1 MRISDV
7 SIRKPVFAWML
18 MGALLVFGGIG
29 GMRLGVSKMPDVDFP
44 QVQVSLT
51 YEGAAPEVMETDV
64 VEVVED
70 ALTTV
75 EGVKEISSS
84 ARQGSARVTAEFELG
99 RDIDAAIQDV
109 QAKIAQAQRRLP
121 AELEPPVVSKDN
133 PEDQPIMWVAVS
145 GPRSPAAISDI
156 ARYQVRERLQTVEG
170 VGEIQLGGFRERN
183 LRIWMD
189 ATRLDAYDLTVKD
202 VVDALKR
209 EHLEL
214 PAGRIEGATREVNV
228 RAEGEALDTDQ
239 FRALVVAER
248 DGSQVRLGDVAV
260 VEDGLEDRRRVA
272 RSDGF
277 PAQGLGIKKQRGSN
291 AVQVAASVRER
302 LDEIRK
308 TLPKDVT
315 AQITFD
321 STKNVEEAVHEILLT
336 LVLAVVLTA
345 IVIWLFLGSI
355 SSTVN
360 VLLAIPTS
368 IVGTFGVMYFL
379 GFTLNTFTLLGLSL
393 AVGIVV
399 DDAIMVLENIFR
411 RAEEGEERV
420 RAAVSGAR
428 EISFAAMA
436 ATAAIVAIF
445 LPVAFM
451 KGIIGAFLFQFGV
464 TISVAVLLSLLE
476 ALTLT
481 PSRCAQFMDAGE
493 KRGALGR
500 LVDRGFAAVERGYA
514 RSLLPTLRWRWAVV
528 LGGTALF
535 AASLM
540 IVPRLR
546 KEMTPPQDI
555 DTFLARLNMPVG
567 SSIDATDAAL
577 RYCEG
582 VLKAQPE
589 VRQYFAAA
597 GGFGGGE
604 VSTGILFV
612 TLAPKS
618 ERSFTVQEFMDRM
631 RSEFTRHPGLRAA
644 MQDLSLQGFTARR
657 GYPIEFSVQGPDWGR
672 LGALAGEIQ
681 QRMNESPLFQ
691 DVDSDYMVGMPEV
704 KVRPDRDRAA
714 AAGVSVEDIAI
725 TVNAL
730 VGGVRAGKYKEG
742 GRRYDVRLRLLQG
755 QRLRPEDIGTLR
767 VRASSGDLVPLSTLV
782 SMEEAPSLST
792 ITRRDRERSIG
803 FFANVTAGAS
813 QAEAVEEAHR
823 IAAALVPEG
832 YHVELSGSAE
842 ALRETERELLFAL
855 ALGVIVA
862 YMILAS
868 QFNSFAHPFTILT
881 AMPFSLTGA
890 LVALWWADLSLNIYS
905 FIGVILLMGI
915 VKKNSI
921 LLVDFANQRRLAG
934 DSRDQ
939 ALLTACPKRLRPILM
954 TSICTIAG
962 AIPAA
967 VAAGPG
973 GELRQPMALAVVGGV
988 ALSTVLTLFFVPAL
1002 HSILDGLAEKVG
1014 SAARI
1019 ERETVAVLADL
1030 QAEEID
1036 KFRHRRAGAA
1046 AAGAETAGS
1055 AHATG

>member
-7 SIRKPVFAWML
+7 SIQKPVFAWML

-29 GMRLGVSKMPDVDFP
+29 GSRLGISKMPDVDFP
-44 QVQVSLT
+44 QVQVSIT
-51 YEGAAPEVMETDV
+51 YEGAAPEVMESDV

-70 ALTTV
+70 VLTTV

-84 ARQGSARVTAEFELG
+84 SRQGSARVTAEFELG

-121 AELEPPVVSKDN
+121 AEMDPPVVSKDN
-133 PEDQPIMWVAVS
+133 PEDQPILWVAVS
-145 GPRSPAAISDI
+145 GPRSPQAISDI

-183 LRIWMD
+183 LRVWID
-189 ATRLDAYDLTVKD
+189 AARLESFELTVKD
-202 VVDALKR
+202 VLDALRR

-248 DGSQVRLGDVAV
+248 AGAQVRLGDVAV
-260 VEDGLEDRRRVA
+260 VEDGLEDRRRIA

-291 AVQVAASVRER
+291 AVAVARAVKER
-302 LDEIRK
+302 LAEVRK
-308 TLPKDVT
+308 TLPAGVT
-315 AQITFD
+315 AEVTFD
-321 STKNVEEAVHEILLT
+321 GTKDVEEAVDEILFT
-336 LVLAVVLTA
+336 MILAVLLTA
-345 IVIWLFLGSI
+345 VVIWLFLGSI
-355 SSTVN
+355 SSTIN

-368 IVGTFGVMYFL
+368 IVGTFAVMYFL

-411 RAEEGEERV
+411 RAEEGEDRV
-420 RAAVSGAR
+420 RAAVAGAR
-428 EISFAAMA
+428 EIAFAALA
-436 ATAAIVAIF
+436 ASAAIVAIF

-451 KGIIGAFLFQFGV
+451 RGIIGAFFFQFGV

-481 PSRCAQFMDAGE
+481 PSRCAQFLDAGKE
-493 KRGALGR
+493 RGRIGR
-500 LVDRGFAAVERGYA
+500 WMDRGFAALERGYRGA
-514 RSLLPTLRWRWAVV
+514 LLPALRWRWAV
-528 LGGTALF
+528 LGAGVACFGL
-535 AASLM
+535 SLLL
-540 IVPRLR
+540 VPRLR

-555 DTFLARLNMPVG
+555 DTFLARLTMPVG

-577 RYCEG
+577 RHCEA
-582 VLKAQPE
+582 VLKATGKA
-589 VRQYFAAA
+589 RQYFGAA

-604 VSTGILFV
+604 VSSGILFV
-612 TLAPKS
+612 TLVPRA
-618 ERSFTVQEFMDRM
+618 ERDFTVQQFMDRL
-631 RSEFTRHPGLRAA
+631 RPEFAKHPGLRVA

-657 GYPIEFSVQGPDWGR
+657 GYPIEFSVQGPEWTR
-672 LGALAGEIQ
+672 LAGLAGQIAS
-681 QRMNESPLFQ
+681 RMEASGLYQ
-691 DVDSDYMVGMPEV
+691 DVDSDFMLGMPEV
-704 KVRPDRDRAA
+704 KVRPERTRAA
-714 AAGVSVEDIAI
+714 AAGVSVEDIAV

-742 GRRYDVRLRLLQG
+742 GRRYDVRVRLLRD
-755 QRLRPEDIGTLR
+755 QRLRPEDIGSLR
-767 VRASSGDLVPLSTLV
+767 VRTAGGELVPLSTV
-782 SMEEAPSLST
+782 VTMEEAPSLNA

-803 FFANVTAGAS
+803 LFANVAPGRS
-813 QAEAVEEAHR
+813 QADAVEEVNR
-823 IAAALVPEG
+823 IAAAVLPEG
-832 YHVELSGSAE
+832 YHVSLAGSAE

-855 ALGVIVA
+855 GLGVVVA

-868 QFNSFAHPFTILT
+868 QFNSFAHPLTILA

-890 LVALWWADLSLNIYS
+890 LGALWLADLSLNIYS
-905 FIGVILLMGI
+905 FIGIILLMGI

-921 LLVDFANQRRLAG
+921 LLVDFTNQRRLRG
-934 DSRDQ
+934 EGRDE
-939 ALLTACPKRLRPILM
+939 ALMHACPQRLRPILM
-954 TSICTIAG
+954 TSISTISG
-962 AIPAA
+962 ALPAA
-967 VAAGPG
+967 VAFGPG
-973 GELRQPMALAVVGGV
+973 AELRQPMALAVVGGV
-988 ALSTVLTLFFVPAL
+988 AVSTLLTLFVVPSL
-1002 HSILDGLAEKVG
+1002 YSILDSLVRRVG

-1019 ERETVAVLADL
+1019 ERETAAVLADL
-1030 QAEEID
+1030 QAEEIER
-1036 KFRHRRAGAA
+1036 FRHREKAPAA
-1046 AAGAETAGS
+1046 RGAAGAD
-1055 AHATG
+1055 

>member
-1 MRISDV
+1 MRLSDV

-29 GMRLGVSKMPDVDFP
+29 GTRLGVSKMPDVDFP

-75 EGVKEISSS
+75 EGVKEISSTS
-84 ARQGSARVTAEFELG
+84 RQGSARVTAEFELG

-121 AELEPPVVSKDN
+121 AELDPPVVSKDN
-133 PEDQPIMWVAVS
+133 PEDQPILWIAVS

-183 LRIWMD
+183 LRVWVD
-189 ATRLDAYDLTVKD
+189 AARLDAFELTVKD
-202 VVDALKR
+202 VVDAIRR

-228 RAEGEALDTDQ
+228 RAEGEALDTEE

-248 DGSQVRLGDVAV
+248 NGSRVRLGDVAV
-260 VEDGLEDRRRVA
+260 IEDGLEDRRRIA

-291 AVQVAASVRER
+291 AVQVAAAVRER
-302 LDEIRK
+302 LDEIRR

-321 STKNVEEAVHEILLT
+321 GTKDVEEAVHEILFT
-336 LVLAVVLTA
+336 LALAVLFTGA
-345 IVIWLFLGSI
+345 VIWIFLGSL

-368 IVGTFGVMYFL
+368 LVGTFGVMYFL

-411 RAEEGEERV
+411 RAEEGEDRV
-420 RAAVSGAR
+420 RAAVAGAR
-428 EISFAAMA
+428 EISFAALA

-451 KGIIGAFLFQFGV
+451 RGIIGAFLFQFGV

-481 PSRCAQFMDAGE
+481 PSRCAQFLAVGE
-493 KRGALGR
+493 RRTRIGR
-500 LVDRGFAAVERGYA
+500 AIEKGFAALERAYA
-514 RSLLPTLRWRWAVV
+514 SALVPTLRWRWAVV
-528 LGGTALF
+528 VAGTALF
-535 AASLM
+535 AASLL

-567 SSIDATDAAL
+567 SSVDATDAAL
-577 RYCEG
+577 RHCEAA
-582 VLKAQPE
+582 LARQPE
-589 VRQYFAAA
+589 VRRYFGAV

-612 TLAPKS
+612 TLAPRG
-618 ERSFTVQEFMDRM
+618 ERGVTVQQFMDRM
-631 RSEFTRHPGLRAA
+631 RREFALHPGLRVA

-672 LGALAGEIQ
+672 LGSLAGEIT
-681 QRMNESPLFQ
+681 RGMSASPLFQ
-691 DVDSDYMVGMPEV
+691 DVDTDYMVGMPEV

-714 AAGVSVEDIAI
+714 AAGVSVEDIAV

-742 GRRYDVRLRLLQG
+742 GRRYDVRLRLLAD
-755 QRLRPEDIGTLR
+755 QRLRPEDIGRLR
-767 VRASSGDLVPLSTLV
+767 VRASSGALVPLSTLV
-782 SMEEAPSLST
+782 AMEEAPSLSA

-803 FFANVTAGAS
+803 FFSNVAPGAS
-813 QAEAVEEAHR
+813 QADAVQEARR
-823 IAAALVPEG
+823 IAESLLPEG
-832 YHVELSGSAE
+832 YHFELSGSAE

-855 ALGVIVA
+855 ALGVVVA

-905 FIGVILLMGI
+905 FIGIILLMGI
-915 VKKNSI
+915 VKKNAI
-921 LLVDFANQRRLAG
+921 LLVDFTNQRRLLG
-934 DSRDQ
+934 DSRDR
-939 ALLTACPKRLRPILM
+939 ALLAACPKRLRPILM
-954 TSICTIAG
+954 TSLSTIAG

-988 ALSTVLTLFFVPAL
+988 ALSTFLTLFFVPAL
-1002 HSILDGLAEKVG
+1002 YAILDRLAERVG

-1030 QAEEID
+1030 QAEEIER
-1036 KFRHRRAGAA
+1036 FRHRSPAPAPAGAESAGAA
-1046 AAGAETAGS
+1046 RAPG
-1055 AHATG
+1055 